1 LSVGWRYHSGWPATG
16 WTYRIEQLESGR
28 GFWVREFGPVRSLRL
43 PAYHRLDVRATREF
57 RLRNNPLTVF
67 VDLFNLY
74 DRTNLAGYEF
84 GGTYIDGTVLMDRRD
99 GQTLLPFLPT
109 FGVRYEF

>member
-1 LSVGWRYHSGWPATG
+1 
-16 WTYRIEQLESGR
+16 
-28 GFWVREFGPVRSLRL
+28 
-43 PAYHRLDVRATREF
+43 
-57 RLRNNPLTVF
+57 VF

-74 DRTNLAGYEF
+74 DRTNLGAYEF
-84 GGTYIDGTVLMDRRD
+84 GGTFINGNVLMERRN